1 MNAVVQPFLAPNAED
16 MLAHVEHLFGGYLDG
31 LQDGL
36 VELAWTDTVPGDDG
50 RYKLRH
56 ARLFG
61 TDELPELVEEA
72 VRQNSVP
79 MCNVYIGVA
88 LRNPGAD
95 RDKRTKDADV
105 FGAMAV
111 WCDLDDTEATNNA
124 RENYRRAKPTMLV
137 MTGQEPGA
145 RAQCFWK
152 LMGAVTDSVEL
163 KETLTEIA
171 AHMGGDMSVTNPGR
185 VMRLAGSIAWPQKLG
200 RTTELTRI
208 IPFKHPG
215 EPEYH
220 IDHIRRAFRPPPQ
233 RPQKGF
239 GLEKPEP
246 VKDAAYQIN
255 ELALS
260 RLGDWVPSLFPDAK
274 FQHGTS
280 GYRVSSR
287 ALGRDLEEDL
297 SITPIGI
304 VDFGVH
310 DMGDPRRGKRTATEL
325 VEEWGGA
332 SSRDAAAQWLAGRLG
347 VPIPKPSELDWLSP
361 NRKEELAGEL
371 EWFDDITPVTA
382 SPYIVKS
389 VLDQGAM
396 SVVYGASNS
405 GKTFFALDLAFH
417 IATGAEWRGLR
428 VSGGSV
434 LYLAAEGGNGIANRI
449 VGLRASTG
457 CCDVPL
463 ALRRA
468 GLDLLRP
475 DADTA
480 RVIALAAEVEQRA
493 PLKLIVIDTLS
504 RVLAGGDE
512 NGPVDM
518 TAFIK
523 NVDRIRE
530 ATSTH
535 VMVVHHTGKDAAR
548 GARGHSSLRAAT
560 DTEIE
565 VSEDED
571 TGERTAKATKQREYS
586 GGEEWRFTL
595 EPMELGKD
603 QDGDPVTTCTVKP
616 LTGER
621 AQEDWLPPMAV
632 CRQMLNAIHE
642 AWEAG
647 NPLTVAHNMKTSGRY
662 AARVLSM
669 QFRVDAEKVERVITS
684 WIDSATV
691 SVEVADSVSKKRGL
705 KVLQWLD

>member
-1 MNAVVQPFLAPNAED
+1 MNAVVVPFIEPNQDD
-16 MLAHVEHLFGGYLDG
+16 MRQHVEHLFGGYLDG

-36 VELAWTDTVPGDDG
+36 VELAWTDTEPNDDG
-50 RYKLRH
+50 RYELRH

-61 TDELPELVEEA
+61 TGELDDLVDEA
-72 VRQNSVP
+72 MRQNSRP

-88 LRNPGAD
+88 LRKPDTNRG
-95 RDKRTKDADV
+95 KRTKDADV
-105 FGAMAV
+105 LGSMTV

-124 RENYRRAKPTMLV
+124 LANYRRAKPTMLV

-152 LMGAVTDSVEL
+152 LMRAVTDPTEI
-163 KETLTEIA
+163 KETLTGIA
-171 AHMGGDMSVTNPGR
+171 AHMGGDTSVTNPGR
-185 VMRLAGSIAWPQKLG
+185 VMRLAGTIAWPQKPG
-200 RTTELTRI
+200 RATELTKV
-208 IPFKHPG
+208 IPLKQPG
-215 EPEYH
+215 EREYH
-220 IDHIRRAFRPPPQ
+220 IEHIRRAFCPPPTIQ
-233 RPQKGF
+233 QNGF
-239 GLEKPEP
+239 GFDKPEP
-246 VKDAAYQIN
+246 VKDAAWHIN

-260 RLGDWVPSLFPDAK
+260 RLGDWVPSLFPEAK
-274 FQHGTS
+274 FQHGTG

-287 ALGRDLEEDL
+287 SLGRDLEEDL

-310 DMGDPRRGKRTATEL
+310 DMGDPRRGKRTASDV

-332 SSRDAAAQWLAGRLG
+332 PSRDAAAQWLAGRLG
-347 VPIPKPSELDWLSP
+347 VPSPKPSELDWSSP
-361 NRKEELAGEL
+361 DRKEELAGEL

-389 VLDQGAM
+389 VLDDGAM

-417 IATGAEWRGLR
+417 VATGAAWRDLR
-428 VSGGSV
+428 VNGGSV

-530 ATSTH
+530 ATGAH
-535 VMVVHHTGKDAAR
+535 VMVIHHTGKDAAR

-565 VSEDED
+565 VSEDGD

-586 GGEEWRFTL
+586 GGEEWRFAL

-621 AQEDWLPPMAV
+621 AQEDWLPPMII

-642 AWEAG
+642 AWETG
-647 NPLTVAHNMKTSGRY
+647 NPLTAAGNMKSSGRY

-669 QFRVDAEKVERVITS
+669 QFKVEIEKVERLLTS
-684 WIDSATV
+684 WIDNVMISTEVVSAK
-691 SVEVADSVSKKRGL
+691 SKKRGL